1 MNGSIFNIQR
11 FSTSDGPGIR
21 TTVFFKGCPLSCVWC
36 HNPESHSAKNEI
48 FFDERK
54 CISCG
59 ICERICKRS
68 CHVVNHK
75 GHKFSRDSCIS
86 CGECAKACPSKS
98 LELCGEEKSADEVL
112 EVVVRDMPFYEQSGG
127 GITLSGGEP
136 LMQFDFALELLKKT
150 KEKGI
155 SAAVETSGY
164 CNKHDITKMSEYV
177 DLWLYDIKLFDD
189 DAHKKLTGVSNSQIF
204 ENLKKLDSAGANII
218 LRCPIIPDINLNKE
232 HFENIATLAN
242 SLKNVSAIHLES
254 YHPLGIS
261 KAAILGKT
269 ASFDNTDFLSKDV
282 LFDHIHLIQEKT
294 DVKTEV
300 N

>member
-1 MNGSIFNIQR
+1 
-11 FSTSDGPGIR
+11 
-21 TTVFFKGCPLSCVWC
+21 
-36 HNPESHSAKNEI
+36 
-48 FFDERK
+48 
-54 CISCG
+54 
-59 ICERICKRS
+59 
-68 CHVVNHK
+68 
-75 GHKFSRDSCIS
+75 
-86 CGECAKACPSKS
+86 
-98 LELCGEEKSADEVL
+98 
-112 EVVVRDMPFYEQSGG
+112 MPFYEQSGG

-204 ENLKKLDSAGANII
+204 ENLKNLDSAGANII

-232 HFENIATLAN
+232 HFKNIATLAN
-242 SLKNVSAIHLES
+242 SLKNVSAIHLEP